1 MTNQLQHRS
10 CADCNCID
18 SCKVCVLVI
27 ATANDGKL
35 KIVGMKKV
43 GWGKGLL
50 TNFALDKS

>member
-1 MTNQLQHRS
+1 MKKKLQEKS
-10 CADCNCID
+10 IN

-35 KIVGMKKV
+35 KIVRMKKV

>member
-1 MTNQLQHRS
+1 MENIYEKKLQEKS
-10 CADCNCID
+10 ID

-27 ATANDGKL
+27 ATVNDGKL